1 MALPFYNTILDLLPD
16 GGIYDPATG
25 LSAAGVPPALPS
37 AQQVSNTATQ
47 TTNQTGGIDTS
58 EIQSQIDATKN
69 TRNKLRD
76 SVNEPGIGP
85 KALASRRAKLA
96 QAEKDLD
103 LLQENKQEIIASE
116 PTEPERTPTDP
127 SDTGG
132 GTGGGGGGGG
142 GGGDVV
148 TTPPSDPRRM
158 MAARDAAKLL
168 AEQYGLG
175 GDFFNQIEGLLYE
188 DISEASLMLALRGTD
203 AYKKR
208 FAANASRVAKGLPA
222 LSESEYLRMENLYR
236 QELRAAG
243 LPPEFYDSQDDF
255 RTYIENDLGYNEFVA
270 RVGLSKRASQMA
282 NPEVKMQL
290 KNLYGVGDNELVAYF
305 LNPQKTTTMLQR
317 QFNVAQTAGA
327 LSRAGFGTGMAED
340 LTTAVVGGRPETTLD
355 YKELEQATETAAAF
369 RPISQQVLG
378 GERGAVTESDLLTG
392 IVAEDVQSQR
402 RLQREQQRR
411 LAEYQGGGG
420 LMESQQGVLGLRSAT
435 R

>member
-1 MALPFYNTILDLLPD
+1 MATPQELEAARQAAVAEVNRLREKFDTRTAAGARAFAADAEAQAAVAALDAAKSAVGMRTAAEDLALLNKLEAEGKTPEQID
-16 GGIYDPATG
+16 KRINIKPGAYRATTTVQGPGIVDTGSQATG
-25 LSAAGVPPALPS
+25 
-37 AQQVSNTATQ
+37 TAP
-47 TTNQTGGIDTS
+47 
-58 EIQSQIDATKN
+58 
-69 TRNKLRD
+69 
-76 SVNEPGIGP
+76 V
-85 KALASRRAKLA
+85 
-96 QAEKDLD
+96 
-103 LLQENKQEIIASE
+103 
-116 PTEPERTPTDP
+116 
-127 SDTGG
+127 
-132 GTGGGGGGGG
+132 
-142 GGGDVV
+142 
-148 TTPPSDPRRM
+148 SDPRKM
-158 MAARDAAKLL
+158 MAARDAARLL

-175 GDFFNQIEGLLYE
+175 GDFFSQLEQFLYE
-188 DISEASLMLALRGTD
+188 DISEASLIIALRSTD

-208 FAANASRVAKGLPA
+208 FAANAARVAKGLPA
-222 LSESEYLRMENLYR
+222 LSESAYLNMENLYR

-270 RVGLSKRASQMA
+270 RVGLSRRASQMA

-340 LTTAVVGGRPETTLD
+340 LTTSVVGGRPETTLD
-355 YKELEQATETAAAF
+355 YKELEQAAETAQAF

-378 GERGAVTESDLLTG
+378 GEMGAVSEEDLLTG
-392 IVAEDVQSQR
+392 IVADDVSSQR
-402 RLQREQQRR
+402 RIQREQQRR

>member
-1 MALPFYNTILDLLPD
+1 MATPQELEAARQAAVAEVTRLREKFNTR
-16 GGIYDPATG
+16 T
-25 LSAAGVPPALPS
+25 AAGARAFAADAEAQAAVAALD
-37 AQQVSNTATQ
+37 AAKTGVGLRTAAEDLALLNKLEAEGKTP
-47 TTNQTGGIDTS
+47 
-58 EIQSQIDATKN
+58 EQIDKRLN
-69 TRNKLRD
+69 IR
-76 SVNEPGIGP
+76 PG
-85 KALASRRAKLA
+85 AYFA
-96 QAEKDLD
+96 
-103 LLQENKQEIIASE
+103 
-116 PTEPERTPTDP
+116 PE
-127 SDTGG
+127 GG
-132 GTGGGGGGGG
+132 GSGGGGGGGNISNPIVEPKPVVDDKKS
-142 GGGDVV
+142 DVPV
-148 TTPPSDPRRM
+148 TDPQKM
-158 MAARDAAKLL
+158 MAARDRARLL
-168 AEQYGLG
+168 AEQFGLG
-175 GDFFNQIEGLLYE
+175 GDFFNQIEQLLYE
-188 DISEASLMLALRGTD
+188 DISEASLILALRSTD

-208 FAANASRVAKGLPA
+208 FAANAARVAKGLPA
-222 LSESEYLRMENLYR
+222 LSEAAYLNTENLYR

-255 RTYIENDLGYNEFVA
+255 RIYIENDLGYNEFVS
-270 RVGLSKRASQMA
+270 RVGLARRASQMA

-355 YKELEQATETAAAF
+355 YKELQQSAETAAAF
-369 RPISQQVLG
+369 RPISEQVLG

>member
-1 MALPFYNTILDLLPD
+1 
-16 GGIYDPATG
+16 
-25 LSAAGVPPALPS
+25 
-37 AQQVSNTATQ
+37 
-47 TTNQTGGIDTS
+47 
-58 EIQSQIDATKN
+58 
-69 TRNKLRD
+69 
-76 SVNEPGIGP
+76 
-85 KALASRRAKLA
+85 
-96 QAEKDLD
+96 
-103 LLQENKQEIIASE
+103 
-116 PTEPERTPTDP
+116 
-127 SDTGG
+127 
-132 GTGGGGGGGG
+132 
-142 GGGDVV
+142 
-148 TTPPSDPRRM
+148 M
-158 MAARDAAKLL
+158 MAARDAARLL

-175 GDFFNQIEGLLYE
+175 GDFFSQIEQLLYE
-188 DISEASLMLALRGTD
+188 DISEASLILALRGTD

-208 FAANASRVAKGLPA
+208 FAANAARVAKGLPA

-255 RTYIENDLGYNEFVA
+255 RTYLENDLGYNEFVA